1 MSDVLALLL
10 AVLSGIGYS
19 DSCDNK
25 RQRRSSEELMYRLFA
40 NVEYK
45 NGDFERRVIE
55 DFIEEK
61 EAEASALVNNAAY
74 EGIPK

>member
-1 MSDVLALLL
+1 
-10 AVLSGIGYS
+10 
-19 DSCDNK
+19 
-25 RQRRSSEELMYRLFA
+25 MYRLFA